1 MVQLQWNSG
10 RSFVGICLKSVKF
23 QMKLINSKN
32 EKERDTSHA
41 SETSFDAHKLYSTG
55 LNDKVCAI
63 IFPNCLELL
72 HLMLIF
78 PTACAERFVSTVRLV
93 KARPRNQ
100 LWQVTLEN
108 LLFIATETPKTG
120 FTDSEYDYFVDE
132 LKKNK

>member
-1 MVQLQWNSG
+1 
-10 RSFVGICLKSVKF
+10 
-23 QMKLINSKN
+23 
-32 EKERDTSHA
+32 
-41 SETSFDAHKLYSTG
+41 
-55 LNDKVCAI
+55 
-63 IFPNCLELL
+63 
-72 HLMLIF
+72 MLIF